1 MMENKKV
8 YYPLLDNYR
17 KIENIFGLDFVK
29 KSENDELSVDD
40 FLYANDRLSKKVYGE
55 KIASLIRNREIDKLD
70 MLYNELISTMP
81 NRNLSSE
88 INLDDLG
95 MILIRPE
102 TLGAK
107 EKYKNFLK
115 SLRLELLLEKDFRVC
130 FEQYWILYHHG
141 LKHQDSVFDFPTRT
155 FNYIDNDVCL
165 LVFTGNKDELEVQT
179 ISDYLFRYKGKHGIY
194 TLNTLRGDIAFN
206 ELKKYLI
213 SKDEFTG
220 EANIALDPIGAY
232 RMLVRGKIDSDRC
245 HEIADNPLLF
255 YSAQAVHIPNRYEIN
270 KDLGVLCDDQDL
282 QNLLLKLKKR

>member
-1 MMENKKV
+1 MMEDRKV

-17 KIENIFGLDFVK
+17 KIENIFGLDFVN
-29 KSENDELSVDD
+29 KSENDELSIDD
-40 FLYANDRLSKKVYGE
+40 FLYANDKLSRRIYGE
-55 KIASLIRNREIDKLD
+55 TIASLIKNRRIDKLD
-70 MLYNELISTMP
+70 MLYNGLLSTMP
-81 NRNLSSE
+81 NINISNE

-107 EKYKNFLK
+107 EKYKGFLK
-115 SLRLELLLEKDFRVC
+115 SLKLELLLEKDFKVC
-130 FEQYWILYHHG
+130 FEQYWVLYHHG
-141 LKHQDSVFDFPTRT
+141 LKHQDSMLDFPTRT

-165 LVFTGNKDELEVQT
+165 LVFTGNKNELEVQT

-194 TLNTLRGDIAFN
+194 TPNTLRGDIAFN
-206 ELKKYLI
+206 ELKKYLV
-213 SKDEFTG
+213 SQNEFTK

-232 RMLVRGKIDSDRC
+232 RMLARGKIDSDRC

-270 KDLGVLCDDQDL
+270 KDLRILCDEQDL
-282 QNLLLKLKKR
+282 EEISLRIKRK